1 MTQAIQQRPV
11 VAVLALEDL
20 TIPAPEVTL
29 KEQFIA
35 QLTEKVRGRLTPME
49 ITHAKPHLDKHLT
62 ALGVHQASDIDLAVA
77 MVVITLNN
85 APAMSLT
92 ECFAAL
98 QQEAIEAMA
107 LLEQSN
113 GE

>member
-1 MTQAIQQRPV
+1 MVQAIEQRPV

-20 TIPAPEVTL
+20 TVPAPAVDL

-35 QLTEKVRGRLTPME
+35 QLTEQLRGRLTPME

-62 ALGVHQASDIDLAVA
+62 ALGVRQASDIGLAVV
-77 MVVITLNN
+77 MVAITLNN
-85 APAMSLT
+85 SPAMSLT
-92 ECFAAL
+92 DCFAAL

-107 LLEQSN
+107 LLEQ
-113 GE
+113 

>member
-1 MTQAIQQRPV
+1 MVQAIEQRP
-11 VAVLALEDL
+11 VAVLAPLEDL
-20 TIPAPEVTL
+20 TLPAPAVDL

-35 QLTEKVRGRLTPME
+35 QLTEQLRGRLTPME

-62 ALGVHQASDIDLAVA
+62 ALGVHQASDIGLAVA

-92 ECFAAL
+92 DCFATL
-98 QQEAIEAMA
+98 QQDAIEAMA

-113 GE
+113 GK

>member
-1 MTQAIQQRPV
+1 MVQAIQQRPV

-20 TIPAPEVTL
+20 TIPAPAVDL
-29 KEQFIA
+29 KERFIA
-35 QLTEKVRGRLTPME
+35 QLEQQLGGRLTPME

-92 ECFAAL
+92 DCFATL
-98 QQEAIEAMA
+98 QQDAIEAMA